1 MTGTILVLNAG
12 SSSLKF
18 QVFRSDDLTV
28 LARGKAVR
36 LGEAE
41 PLMNASLADGA
52 SERVALPQACDHD
65 TALSAVLAFV
75 DRHDDSWSMKAI
87 AHRIVHGGETYAE
100 PVVITPAVFAAL
112 QALAPLAPLHQPHN
126 LAAVVA
132 AQRLMGNVPNIACF
146 DTAFHA
152 RHDALTHDFAL
163 EQGLRDKGIRRYGF
177 HGLSYQWLAMVL
189 AEKHPRLH
197 AGRVVAAHLG
207 NGASLCAIQGGR
219 SIDTTMGMTAL
230 DGLPM
235 GTRCGALDAGAVLY
249 MLQGLGMS
257 AEEVSTAL
265 YERSGLLGLSG
276 LSNDVETLLK
286 SDDPRARFALDYFA
300 LKVAQFAA
308 LMAAAMGGIDALV
321 FTGGIGEHAAP
332 VREAIIAR
340 LRFLGP
346 FETIVVKADEER
358 VMALQANVLLGT
370 SSREL
375 AADG

>member
-1 MTGTILVLNAG
+1 MIDTILVLNAG

-18 QVFRSDDLTV
+18 QVFRSGDLGV

-36 LGEAE
+36 LGEPE
-41 PLMNASLADGA
+41 PSLDASLADGRR
-52 SERVALPQACDHD
+52 ERVALPRRCDHD
-65 TALSAVLAFV
+65 AALSAVLAFV
-75 DRHDDSWSMKAI
+75 DRHDDGWRMQAV
-87 AHRIVHGGETYAE
+87 AHRIVHGGEAYAA
-100 PVVITPAVFAAL
+100 PVLVTPEVF
-112 QALAPLAPLHQPHN
+112 QALEALSPLAPLHQPHN
-126 LAAVVA
+126 LAAVA
-132 AQRLMGNVPNIACF
+132 AAGRLMAEIPNIACF

-152 RHDALTHDFAL
+152 GHDPLTHNFAL

-189 AEKHPRLH
+189 AEQHPDLH

-235 GTRCGALDAGAVLY
+235 GTRCGALDAGAILY
-249 MLQGLGMS
+249 MLQSLGMS
-257 AEEVSTAL
+257 PDEVSSAL

-276 LSNDVETLLK
+276 LSNDVQTLLA
-286 SDDPRARFALDYFA
+286 SGDERARFALDYFV

-308 LMAAAMGGIDALV
+308 AMAASMGGVDGLV

-332 VREAIIAR
+332 IRAAIVER
-340 LRFLGP
+340 LRFLGDLP
-346 FETIVVKADEER
+346 VLVVKADEER
-358 VMALQANVLLGT
+358 VMALQARAILSGGA
-370 SSREL
+370 SPP
-375 AADG
+375 A

>member
-1 MTGTILVLNAG
+1 MIETVLVLNAG

-18 QVFRSDDLTV
+18 QVFRVGDLDV

-36 LGEAE
+36 LGEPE
-41 PLMNASLADGA
+41 PAMDASLADGTR
-52 SERVALPQACDHD
+52 ERIALPPACDHD
-65 TALSAVLAFV
+65 AALAAVLAYV
-75 DRHDDSWSMKAI
+75 DRHDDAWRMKAI
-87 AHRIVHGGETYAE
+87 VHRIVHGGERFVD
-100 PVVITPAVFAAL
+100 PVVVTPEVFAAL
-112 QALAPLAPLHQPHN
+112 EALSPLAPLHQPHN
-126 LAAVVA
+126 LAAVTA
-132 AQRLMGNVPNIACF
+132 ARRLMGDVPNIACF

-152 RHDALTHDFAL
+152 RHDALTHNFAL
-163 EQGLRDKGIRRYGF
+163 EQKLRDKGIRRYGF
-177 HGLSYQWLAMVL
+177 HGLSYQWLEMVL
-189 AEKHPRLH
+189 AEQHPRLH

-249 MLQGLGMS
+249 MFQSLGMN
-257 AEEVSTAL
+257 AQAVSDAL

-286 SDDPRARFALDYFA
+286 SDDPRAHFALDYFA

-308 LMAAAMGGIDALV
+308 SMAAAIGGIDALV

-332 VREAIIAR
+332 VRDAIVAH
-340 LRFLGP
+340 LRFLGA
-346 FETIVVKADEER
+346 FEVIVIKANEER
-358 VMALQANVLLGT
+358 VMALQART
-370 SSREL
+370 CL
-375 AADG
+375 AAEGQRQ